1 MSLLCLWLPQPLGSL
16 RACLVAGHHSLR
28 VARKITATLCGEFF
42 QSCVRFIAAC
52 TTSSGTKQL
61 LDFFGLTCA
70 WRAVAGS
77 QTRPLSAAE
86 VGGRVPPGWSPSP
99 AARGPSL
106 SLPTGYVDPTSP
118 SLRSRAR
125 RPRPDGL
132 VDIEVGAAVVAPA
145 LPTSPTF
152 WTPWRSAPRQA
163 VAQPSRRAV
172 AQQHD
177 TAVLRC
183 SIFYLRQTT
192 YQDA

>member
-1 MSLLCLWLPQPLGSL
+1 LQVTIHCAWREKSPPHFVASFFSLACDSLQHVLLPREPN
-16 RACLVAGHHSLR
+16 
-28 VARKITATLCGEFF
+28 
-42 QSCVRFIAAC
+42 SCWIF
-52 TTSSGTKQL
+52 L
-61 LDFFGLTCA
+61 GLTCA

>member
-1 MSLLCLWLPQPLGSL
+1 MQVTIHCAWREKSPPHFVASFFSLACDSLQHVLLPREPN
-16 RACLVAGHHSLR
+16 
-28 VARKITATLCGEFF
+28 
-42 QSCVRFIAAC
+42 SCWIF
-52 TTSSGTKQL
+52 L
-61 LDFFGLTCA
+61 GLTCA

-77 QTRPLSAAE
+77 
-86 VGGRVPPGWSPSP
+86 
-99 AARGPSL
+99 
-106 SLPTGYVDPTSP
+106 YVDPTSP